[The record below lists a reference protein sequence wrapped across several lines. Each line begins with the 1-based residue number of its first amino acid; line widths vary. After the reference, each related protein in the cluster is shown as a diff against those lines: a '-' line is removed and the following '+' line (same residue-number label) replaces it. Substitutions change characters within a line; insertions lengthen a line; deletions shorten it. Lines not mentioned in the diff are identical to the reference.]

1 MIAPPAP
8 LRPPL
13 DRLSSVAARSFADPN
28 EAIAAILGLARDLL
42 GLSTALVVR
51 AEGETWRAVHV
62 DDATFGFAPGDTLP
76 LEDTF

>member
-1 MIAPPAP
+1 M
-8 LRPPL
+8 
-13 DRLSSVAARSFADPN
+13 ADPATLERLGVLAGRPFSGPE
-28 EAIAAILGLARDLL
+28 EAVAAILGLARDLL

>member
-1 MIAPPAP
+1 MADLATLERLAAMAGRP
-8 LRPPL
+8 LAKPE
-13 DRLSSVAARSFADPN
+13 

-51 AEGETWRAVHV
+51 AEGDVWRAVHV
-62 DDATFGFAPGDTLP
+62 DDAAFGLAPGDSLP